1 MSSSREGNVKMK
13 IMILVDNEKRMRDL
27 AMLRYQ
33 AARYKSVG
41 NGSMSQQLNAEIRR
55 IMALKSQAPKN

>member
-1 MSSSREGNVKMK
+1 MK
-13 IMILVDNEKRMRDL
+13 IMILVDNEKKMCDL

-41 NGSMSQQLNAEIRR
+41 NGLMSQQLNAEIRR

>member
-1 MSSSREGNVKMK
+1 MK
-13 IMILVDNEKRMRDL
+13 VMILVDNEKRMRDL
-27 AMLRYQ
+27 AMLKYQ

-55 IMALKSQAPKN
+55 IMALKSQTPKN